1 MIEFSKLLSSEIFC
15 YSCDDIFCHS
25 LQHEI
30 PEKYWGFLIKQFDDA
45 DEQEAATFLKKQ
57 KAREPIYKNINND
70 VARREGCSAEK
81 NFKFAVKVDRKL

>member
-1 MIEFSKLLSSEIFC
+1 M
-15 YSCDDIFCHS
+15 
-25 LQHEI
+25 
-30 PEKYWGFLIKQFDDA
+30 IKQFDDA

-81 NFKFAVKVDRKL
+81 NFKFAVKVKRYL